1 MILRVDNISK
11 SYNSVNLL
19 NQLTFEVN
27 ENELTL
33 LSGVNGSGKSTLLKI
48 LMGLE
53 KKQSGKVLLA
63 GQLIDK
69 RKCFERINLGMSY
82 MPQNFFLLEDYSV
95 KDNLNF
101 IIHTLKKKYQEPTEN
116 ISNLFNQVLDLNN
129 LYDKKISVLSRG
141 ERRKVEFWTTLLKP
155 KKLLLLDEPFSGWD
169 GNSRSVAY
177 KILEKLKSECSIILV
192 EHQIDK
198 TLQSIIDSE
207 LSLGFEASC

>member
-1 MILRVDNISK
+1 MILKVDNLSK

-27 ENELTL
+27 ENELIL

-101 IIHTLKKKYQEPTEN
+101 VIHALKKKYQEPTEN
-116 ISNLFNQVLDLNN
+116 IFNLFHQVLNLNN

-141 ERRKVEFWTTLLKP
+141 ERRKVEFWITLLKP

-169 GNSRSVAY
+169 VSSRSVVSQ
-177 KILEKLKSECSIILV
+177 ILEELKRECSIILV

-198 TLQSIIDSE
+198 TLQSIIDFE
-207 LSLGFEASC
+207 LSLGTKD

>member
-129 LYDKKISVLSRG
+129 LYDKKISV
-141 ERRKVEFWTTLLKP
+141 F
-155 KKLLLLDEPFSGWD
+155 
-169 GNSRSVAY
+169 
-177 KILEKLKSECSIILV
+177 
-192 EHQIDK
+192 Q
-198 TLQSIIDSE
+198 
-207 LSLGFEASC
+207 

>member
-1 MILRVDNISK
+1 MILKVDNLSK

-27 ENELTL
+27 ENELIL

-82 MPQNFFLLEDYSV
+82 MPQNFFLLENYSV

-101 IIHTLKKKYQEPTEN
+101 VIHALKKKYQEPTEN
-116 ISNLFNQVLDLNN
+116 ISNLFHQVLNLNN

-141 ERRKVEFWTTLLKP
+141 ERRKVEFWITLLKP
-155 KKLLLLDEPFSGWD
+155 KKLLLLDEPFSGCD
-169 GNSRSVAY
+169 VSSRSVVSQ
-177 KILEKLKSECSIILV
+177 ILEELKRECSIILV

-198 TLQSIIDSE
+198 KLQSIIDFE
-207 LSLGFEASC
+207 LSLGTKN